1 MFIVKKLMR
10 KTRNLKEKNN
20 KLLKQENKGIT
31 LISLV
36 VTIVVLLILA
46 GISISTLT
54 GENGIIKRT
63 IEAKKETNTSQI
75 KEEVELAWL
84 GIQSKGRSRKWNTSK
99 KASELEK
106 ELDKISEADVEA
118 IDGGNNL
125 RVLFKGN
132 EIIINAK
139 DGSVKDFIDT
149 AEIVEPENYVMK
161 WNVGYIENSSETS
174 SRAVAYLVP
183 DGDDYIL
190 DIRGSGKVTY
200 GSYWTVLNTKGK
212 WTDYQNAEIL
222 ELKNKIK
229 KAIIGNDIT
238 EIISG
243 CFYECYNISELE
255 YGEKLY
261 VTDRYCLSDT
271 QWFKNEQDKSTHL
284 VIVNSTLLDGQKATG
299 TVVIPD
305 SIKTIANACFLY
317 ANITSVQGGNNVETI
332 SYTAF
337 SNCKQLTSFNF
348 APKLKKIRMNAFDHC
363 QSLTNINL
371 PEGLEVIEAS
381 AFLDCTS
388 LNQKIILPSTLK
400 VIGGDYRYPSF
411 VFVNCSC
418 TEYEVASGNQY
429 YKTIDGVLYTIDG
442 KTLVSIPRNKQFTD
456 NTYIMPDTVTNLGEA
471 SFNRNNTNLNTV
483 VISDNLIINDD
494 LTEEEKKHYYTNVGT
509 NSLTLAQ
516 FGYSMLNHY
525 ETKNTNTHYI
535 SGNKQIAIT
544 NDYGDRESGSFL
556 LTADGSELVAIP
568 PTCRGTY
575 QMLPRTVT
583 KIRKNAFYI
592 YYHGTVGQF
601 SAYNIS
607 TWEPYKQ
614 IHFRIHANTTD
625 INAEQLQY
633 INFLASDENSNT
645 KITLEIEGTNPKYE
659 IVNNQYVEKS
669 N

>member
-10 KTRNLKEKNN
+10 KNQNFKERMN
-20 KLLKQENKGIT
+20 KMLKQESKGIT
-31 LISLV
+31 LIALV

-46 GISISTLT
+46 GISIAALT
-54 GENGIIKRT
+54 GENGIINRT
-63 IEAKKETNTSQI
+63 IEAKRATDTSQI

-84 GIQSKGRSRKWNTSK
+84 GVQTKGYSLKWDTSQ
-99 KASELEK
+99 KASELDK
-106 ELDKISEADVEA
+106 ELDKISEADVEVL
-118 IDGGNNL
+118 DNNNL
-125 RVLFKGN
+125 KVSFKGN
-132 EIIINAK
+132 EIILSAL
-139 DGSVKDFIDT
+139 DGSIKDYIEKT
-149 AEIVEPENYVMK
+149 EIVEPENYVMK

-190 DIRGSGKVTY
+190 DIRGSGLVAY
-200 GSYWTVLNTKGK
+200 GYYWTVLNTKGK
-212 WTDYQNAEIL
+212 WTDYHNAEML

-229 KAIIGNDIT
+229 KAIIGDDIV
-238 EIISG
+238 EILSG

-255 YGEKLY
+255 YGEKLD

-305 SIKTIANACFLY
+305 SIKIIADSCFMN
-317 ANITSVQGGNNVETI
+317 ANITSVQGGNNVKII
-332 SYTAF
+332 SYNAF
-337 SNCKQLTSFNF
+337 GNCKQLTSFNF
-348 APKLKKIRMNAFDHC
+348 SPKLKSIRYNAFSNC
-363 QSLTNINL
+363 QSLASINL
-371 PEGLEVIEAS
+371 PEGLEVIQKS
-381 AFLDCTS
+381 AFSNCTS
-388 LNQKIILPSTLK
+388 LNQKITLPSTLK

-442 KTLVSIPRNKQFTD
+442 KTLVSIPRNKQFTND
-456 NTYIMPDTVTNLGEA
+456 TYIMPDTVTNLGEA

-494 LTEEEKKHYYTNVGT
+494 LTEEEKQHYQTNVGT
-509 NSLTLAQ
+509 NSLNLAQ
-516 FGYSMLNHY
+516 YGYSMLNHY

-568 PTCRGTY
+568 PTCRFTY

-592 YYHGTVGQF
+592 YSHWQEGIFYADYV
-601 SAYNIS
+601 S